1 MKSHIGLLVLGL
13 LTVTACAARA
23 QEPPLLTVPV
33 PQSQPPAQTPP
44 PAAPVPQEGAPPAQ
58 TPVVPP
64 PATPPAEP
72 VQIPP
77 PPPTAEPAP
86 AAPSAPVPLTTAQIR
101 ERRNAIFLMEGVF
114 VNAVRLAAANTAD
127 RIQSIQPGIGMFT
140 SAPARAH
147 GSYLEGYGVF
157 FHVEIPSVMPSV
169 VSIVET
175 LERERLRQNPA
186 QQTALGGGAPA
197 MMDPDADYVAS
208 VQRQLVNAMLDHS
221 KALDLGSHEWLTVE
235 AREAQETPGQISQ
248 PSTLILRVRG
258 TDLTEFLTGRLSR
271 DEVRKRVLVRGF

>member
-1 MKSHIGLLVLGL
+1 MKSHVGMLIVGLI
-13 LTVTACAARA
+13 TVTACAARA
-23 QEPPLLTVPV
+23 QEPPPIPTVPV
-33 PQSQPPAQTPP
+33 PQS
-44 PAAPVPQEGAPPAQ
+44 AAPAQ
-58 TPVVPP
+58 TPVSPP
-64 PATPPAEP
+64 PADP
-72 VQIPP
+72 VQ
-77 PPPTAEPAP
+77 APAP
-86 AAPSAPVPLTTAQIR
+86 PVAVEGAPSAPAPLTPAQIR

-114 VNAVRLAAANTAD
+114 VNAVRLAASNTAD

-186 QQTALGGGAPA
+186 QQTSLTGGAPA
-197 MMDPDADYVAS
+197 PMMDPDADYVAS
-208 VQRQLVNAMLDHS
+208 VQRQLVSAMLDHS
-221 KALDLGSHEWLTVE
+221 KALDLGSNEWLTVE

-248 PSTLILRVRG
+248 PSTMILRVRG
-258 TDLTEFLTGRLSR
+258 TDLTEFLAGRLTR
-271 DEVRKRVLVRGF
+271 EEVRKRVQVRGF